1 MPAKRK
7 PRPQYVVFA
16 FRYAS
21 IEDRE
26 KHRTGGIPEFQVS
39 IVHRGTSE
47 ALALRH
53 FGHACIKQTA
63 DPLAYCVELERNHEV
78 LARVKPVPS
87 L

>member
-7 PRPQYVVFA
+7 ARPHYVVFA

-21 IEDRE
+21 EQDRE
-26 KHRTGGIPEFQVS
+26 KRSRGEIPDFQVS

-53 FGHACIKQTA
+53 FGQACIRQTA
-63 DPLAYCVELERNHEV
+63 DPLAYCVELERDHEV
-78 LARVKPVPS
+78 LARVKPVPH